1 MLINEEKL
9 AGPNTRFEFGR
20 YKRSEFYKGHK
31 CGDWFETCTDSRH
44 GPGSQ
49 HSRSLYF
56 YASFHVVHQLLLTK
70 NCLKLIVS
78 GPGKFCH
85 AMSLWSSILQN
96 MEKRRM
102 TLHSQFD
109 KQKNLWLAYSCFY
122 SNICIIQNIKCFKKH
137 MLFNKCFLKMT
148 FWGN

>member
-1 MLINEEKL
+1 MTTKWLHILWLNIKRKCL
-9 AGPNTRFEFGR
+9 SMKKSWQGQIQDLNLGG
-20 YKRSEFYKGHK
+20 KRSEFYKGHK

-70 NCLKLIVS
+70 NCLKLIVL

-96 MEKRRM
+96 MEWLYILNLTNKKIYD
-102 TLHSQFD
+102 LHIHAFILISVLS
-109 KQKNLWLAYSCFY
+109 K
-122 SNICIIQNIKCFKKH
+122 
-137 MLFNKCFLKMT
+137 T
-148 FWGN
+148 